1 MNPNNRQTAAIGA
14 LLIVLGLVWWLNL
27 WWLVWP
33 GALVAGGVLAYRQR
47 RLMGRPVEAVQAVLW
62 CFGLALVFLT
72 HFWVGVIFLAGLSL
86 LLRGRELQADAAIQ
100 QAIGQAR
107 ARRAPARPIS
117 SQQVP
122 ISTQAPTTLPT
133 SSGEAP
139 STGATTRLHE

>member
-1 MNPNNRQTAAIGA
+1 MNPNNRKTAAIGG

-47 RLMGRPVEAVQAVLW
+47 RLMGRPIEAVQAALW

-100 QAIGQAR
+100 QAVSQAR
-107 ARRAPARPIS
+107 ARRTAPRPITT
-117 SQQVP
+117 QQVP
-122 ISTQAPTTLPT
+122 ITTQAPPASEYQAPTT
-133 SSGEAP
+133 GD
-139 STGATTRLHE
+139 TTRLPE